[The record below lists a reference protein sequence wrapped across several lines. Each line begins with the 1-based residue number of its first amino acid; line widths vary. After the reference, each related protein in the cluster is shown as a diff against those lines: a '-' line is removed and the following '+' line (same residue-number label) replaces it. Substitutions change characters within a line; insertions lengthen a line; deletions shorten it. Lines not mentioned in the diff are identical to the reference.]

1 MNRVRVSTTV
11 DAHFLGRARRLLP
24 LADGRL
30 LDRALVALV
39 QQLEEVRESAVLTA
53 QPYEDDPELAWL
65 APDGPD
71 LPYDGEI
78 PREVVELSRR
88 RRRRQS

>member
-1 MNRVRVSTTV
+1 M
-11 DAHFLGRARRLLP
+11 
-24 LADGRL
+24 ADGRL

-39 QQLEEVRESAVLTA
+39 QELEEVRESAVLTA

-88 RRRRQS
+88 RRRQQS